1 MHVVSWIV
9 SAIAFVVCFIF
20 QVRYF
25 KETARF
31 RELFSGFFDKSEDYG
46 TEEKSTANGET
57 LTQLK
62 PVGKTGSDLNV
73 LIEEINHYVM
83 KTKGTT
89 DFAVIQ
95 NKVERKLN
103 MRYDQSVAKLSF
115 PTYIGLMGTFLGV
128 FMGIFMFILGFDT
141 AGGISDTSIKNL
153 LIGVLVSM
161 STSLV
166 GLFLTTW
173 NNARAG
179 EARKKIEEDKNEF
192 YDFVQTELM
201 PSLDVSMVAA
211 ITKLHETVD
220 RFEPAFDRVINRFQ
234 TTFDN
239 CTQAFGNTFEQ
250 NVKAVANAVDVMG
263 SNMDK
268 INQNIDLQERLLATL
283 KSGELVQGLDRYIEA
298 SNNFVSITQSLNKF
312 EEARRMMLAATQ
324 EAINLQNAYSD
335 SLQVPREVAVRINQI
350 LDRIKEFEENVNRVG
365 GMMNRREILGNDVV
379 NAIEDQLKGISKKG
393 KIADKYLEMADGRLE
408 DLYAQQTKVISE
420 MNRHYKEA
428 LEGHIEGFEK
438 MIERQTEELE
448 KRHKEFMEAIEKRL
462 AIEDVR
468 QEFVNLGKLKDIDG
482 KMDAVSKRVPT
493 TDEIQKAVQKA
504 MQDAVQPIQKELD
517 EMKKDFRKQM
527 EESKSG
533 VFGGLFGRR

>member
-1 MHVVSWIV
+1 MLIISFV
-9 SAIAFVVCFIF
+9 AFGLCLCF
-20 QVRYF
+20 QLKYF
-25 KETARF
+25 FETIRQ
-31 RELFSGFFDKSEDYG
+31 RELYYHFFKKKQPYDVSLIEINKEVY
-46 TEEKSTANGET
+46 
-57 LTQLK
+57 TQLVQ
-62 PVGKTGSDLNV
+62 VGEENSDLNL
-73 LIEEINHYVM
+73 LIEEINHYIL

-115 PTYIGLMGTFLGV
+115 PTHFGLMGTFLGV
-128 FMGIFMFILGFDT
+128 FIGVLMFIIGFDST
-141 AGGISDTSIKNL
+141 NGITDNSIKNL
-153 LIGVLVSM
+153 LEGVLVSM
-161 STSLV
+161 LTSLC
-166 GLFLTTW
+166 GLGLTTW

-192 YDFVQTELM
+192 YDFIQTELM
-201 PSLDVSMVAA
+201 PSLDVSLVAA
-211 ITKLHETVD
+211 ITKLHYTVD

-234 TTFDN
+234 DTFDN
-239 CTQAFGNTFEQ
+239 CTKAFGSTFEQ
-250 NVKAVANAVDVMG
+250 NVKAVASAVDVMG
-263 SNMDK
+263 KNMDK
-268 INQNIDLQERLLATL
+268 INENIDLQERLLATL
-283 KSGELVQGLDRYIEA
+283 KSGELVQGFDRYIEA

-324 EAINLQNAYSD
+324 EAINIQNAYSD
-335 SLQVPREVAVRINQI
+335 SLQIPREVAVRINQI

-365 GMMNRREILGNDVV
+365 GIMNRREILGNDVV

-408 DLYAQQTKVISE
+408 DLFTQQTRVISE
-420 MNRHYKEA
+420 MNSRYKEA

-448 KRHKEFMEAIEKRL
+448 NRHKEFMKAIEERL

-482 KMDAVSKRVPT
+482 KMAEVSRRVPT
-493 TDEIQKAVQKA
+493 SDEIQKAVQKA
-504 MQDAVQPIQKELD
+504 MHDEVQPIQKELD
-517 EMKKDFRKQM
+517 EMKNDFRKQM

>member
-1 MHVVSWIV
+1 MHVVMWITFVFFLCLQLKFFIETWKLRNLFYHFFRKKKNYEV
-9 SAIAFVVCFIF
+9 SYAEV
-20 QVRYF
+20 
-25 KETARF
+25 
-31 RELFSGFFDKSEDYG
+31 GN
-46 TEEKSTANGET
+46 EKFTQMVPVGERGAD
-57 LTQLK
+57 LTQ
-62 PVGKTGSDLNV
+62 
-73 LIEEINHYVM
+73 LIEEINHYIL

-115 PTYIGLMGTFLGV
+115 PTYLGLMGTFLGV
-128 FMGIFMFILGFDT
+128 FIGVLMFVRGFD
-141 AGGISDTSIKNL
+141 GVKGITDDSIKNL
-153 LIGVLVSM
+153 LEGVLVSM
-161 STSLV
+161 STSLS
-166 GLFLTTW
+166 GLLLTTW
-173 NNARAG
+173 SNARAG

>member
-1 MHVVSWIV
+1 MLIISFV
-9 SAIAFVVCFIF
+9 AFGLCLCF
-20 QVRYF
+20 QLKYF
-25 KETARF
+25 FETIRQ
-31 RELFSGFFDKSEDYG
+31 RELYYHFFKKKQPYDVSLIEINKEVY
-46 TEEKSTANGET
+46 
-57 LTQLK
+57 TQLVQ
-62 PVGKTGSDLNV
+62 VGEENSDLNL
-73 LIEEINHYVM
+73 LIEEINHYIL

-115 PTYIGLMGTFLGV
+115 PTHFGLMGTFLGV
-128 FMGIFMFILGFDT
+128 FIGVLMFIIGFDST
-141 AGGISDTSIKNL
+141 NGITDNSIKNL
-153 LIGVLVSM
+153 LEGVLVSM
-161 STSLV
+161 LTSLC
-166 GLFLTTW
+166 GLGLTTW
-173 NNARAG
+173 NNSKAG

-192 YDFVQTELM
+192 YDFIQTELM
-201 PSLDVSMVAA
+201 PSLDVSLVTA
-211 ITKLHETVD
+211 ITKLHYTVD

-234 TTFDN
+234 DTFDN
-239 CTQAFGNTFEQ
+239 CTKAFGSTFEQ
-250 NVKAVANAVDVMG
+250 NVKAVASAVDVMG
-263 SNMDK
+263 KNMDK
-268 INQNIDLQERLLATL
+268 INENIDLQEKLLATL

-365 GMMNRREILGNDVV
+365 GIMNRREILGNDVV

-408 DLYAQQTKVISE
+408 DLFTQQTRVISE
-420 MNRHYKEA
+420 MNSRYKEA

-448 KRHKEFMEAIEKRL
+448 NRHKEFMKAIEERL

-482 KMDAVSKRVPT
+482 KMAEVSRRVPT
-493 TDEIQKAVQKA
+493 SDEIQKAVQKA
-504 MQDAVQPIQKELD
+504 MHDEVQPIQKELD
-517 EMKKDFRKQM
+517 EMKNDFRKQM

>member
-1 MHVVSWIV
+1 M
-9 SAIAFVVCFIF
+9 
-20 QVRYF
+20 Y
-25 KETARF
+25 
-31 RELFSGFFDKSEDYG
+31 RELFSGFFNKTEDYG
-46 TEEKSTANGET
+46 TEEKSTEGGET

-62 PVGKTGSDLNV
+62 PVGRNGSDLNG

-128 FMGIFMFILGFDT
+128 FMGIFMFILGFDS

-173 NNARAG
+173 NNAKAG

-211 ITKLHETVD
+211 ISKLHQTVD

-239 CTQAFGNTFEQ
+239 CTRAFGDSFEDK
-250 NVKAVANAVDVMG
+250 VLVVANAVDVMG
-263 SNMDK
+263 ENMDK
-268 INQNIDLQERLLATL
+268 INENIDLQKKLIDTF
-283 KSGELVQGLDRYIEA
+283 KGDELVHGLDRYIEA

-312 EEARRMMLAATQ
+312 EEARRMMLMATQ

-335 SLQVPREVAVRINQI
+335 SLQVPREIAVRINQI

-408 DLYAQQTKVISE
+408 NLYTQQTKVISE
-420 MNRHYKEA
+420 MNRRYKEA
-428 LEGHIEGFEK
+428 LEGHMEGFEK
-438 MIERQTEELE
+438 MIERQTEDLE
-448 KRHKEFMEAIEKRL
+448 KRHNDFMKAIEERL
-462 AIEDVR
+462 AIKDVR

-482 KMDAVSKRVPT
+482 KVAEVSKRVPT
-493 TDEIQKAVQKA
+493 VDDVQRAVQGV
-504 MQDAVQPIQKELD
+504 VQPINQELD
-517 EMKKDFRKQM
+517 EIKQYIKKQTEKH
-527 EESKSG
+527 KSR
-533 VFGGLFGRR
+533 GLFGRRMETRKD